1 LNPPARSGAP
11 SINGRDDNQRAEQL
25 KEIPIRVAIHE
36 IADQVGRSKIQIVKI
51 IIEIPRMTSGQMEIC
66 PGFAL
71 LASRSM
77 THRQGVP

>member
-1 LNPPARSGAP
+1 L
-11 SINGRDDNQRAEQL
+11 INGRDDDQRAEQL
-25 KEIPIRVAIHE
+25 KNSYSSGNSPHRRSSR
-36 IADQVGRSKIQIVKI
+36 RSKIQIVKI